1 MVFLKKDV
9 DRFEERKL
17 DIVLKMLDELRDR
30 ILNLQGRLRIL
41 ERMINEKI
49 PGKVLTERRF
59 MKEIIGN
66 DDIVDRI
73 VSEIRI
79 VNENIEKRLSQA
91 SENKITVIAQK
102 QSMQSID
109 RLSERLNEKL
119 NELRQLFESSE
130 QKLTIV
136 ERKRMEE
143 IAQALHKHQ
152 KLSSTQL
159 SQLIGLS
166 RTRCNEYFKRMESM
180 GIVEPVLIGKEKFYR
195 LS

>member
-30 ILNLQGRLRIL
+30 ILNLQGRLRVL

-102 QSMQSID
+102 QSMQPID

-180 GIVEPVLIGKEKFYR
+180 GIVEPVLVGKEKFYR

>member
-102 QSMQSID
+102 QSMQPID

-180 GIVEPVLIGKEKFYR
+180 GIVEPVLVGKEKFYR